1 MLNSAIRVVAVLIV
15 LSASSEAA
23 AIRFNA
29 DPFEGST
36 ALTTPGRQI
45 VGGEPF
51 IDFSIATDTFEFL
64 LPAFAP
70 YGFGPEI
77 NFANDEVGNLPSGGV
92 NVIVLRTFDN
102 DNDPTTAFGAGTA
115 ANLIAA
121 QLTSP
126 GAGFF
131 IYFNSGL
138 NLPRLVFSTD
148 LDDPMADLKIMA
160 RMTNLGGAAGQL
172 ALADF
177 TEANFAIVPEPA
189 AILLLASA
197 GVAMAVRK
205 VRRRPDAR
213 R

>member
-1 MLNSAIRVVAVLIV
+1 MLNSAIRVVTVLMV
-15 LSASSEAA
+15 LSASAEAA
-23 AIRFNA
+23 AIRFNS
-29 DPFEGST
+29 DPFDGST
-36 ALTTPGRQI
+36 ALATPGRQV

-51 IDFSIATDTFEFL
+51 IDFSIGTDTFEFF

-77 NFANDEVGNLPSGGV
+77 NFANGEVGDLPTGGV

-102 DNDPTTAFGAGTA
+102 DNDSATPFGAGNA

-148 LDDPMADLKIMA
+148 LDDPTADLKIMA
-160 RMTNLGGAAGQL
+160 RMTDLGGAAGQL

-177 TEANFAIVPEPA
+177 TEANFAVVPEPT
-189 AILLLASA
+189 AILLLTSA
-197 GVAMAVRK
+197 GVVIAVR
-205 VRRRPDAR
+205 RAR
-213 R
+213 RHRDTGR